1 MASFIIYIIRWG
13 LVLTLLYSFF
23 GLMMKR
29 ETLHHVNRVVLL
41 TILITSMVLPL
52 CQIETNETNIVAKG
66 REMIE
71 CQIQNVHSP
80 LLTNMPLSTNS
91 PDVEA
96 SLQPLPVSRDSHQ
109 VQEAK
114 ASQNANIYIVGLIA
128 IYIIGVVVSCL
139 YFLWQVF
146 SLLLLIHRG
155 KRIEVEGLPNYVHV
169 LTHPA
174 VDTPCSWMRWMILS
188 PSDAMQVKKGEKSAQ
203 LIVSHEQAHIC
214 LGHSWDMLFC
224 ELVCRMLWCV
234 PFVWMLRQDLRD
246 VHEYQADRRVLS
258 LGVKDEEYQ
267 LLLIRKATGTGLQPV
282 VNALNQSPIKRR
294 FKMMYQK
301 PSRRWASLKAAY
313 LLPLSVMA
321 LAAFAQVK
329 NVAQPLSGSNDND
342 YVYTFVRDESLEY
355 DAKKPMPSNADK
367 RYEMVMYWLEQNMQ
381 YTDDMRARGIGGNIT
396 VQPYVNSDGSYGN
409 VKWPDNLDPALK
421 AEVQRLMKAMP
432 KPLMKGLLP
441 LTTKQGYTYL
451 VVPIFDRTQRHQPF
465 NKRERMIVWHEDK
478 NSKVPPRLRQYYL
491 VNIPLG
497 ATYVD
502 MEGSSRII
510 TRRGIVFQRAASDY
524 FALMLQEN
532 VKLSL
537 NGKPFDR
544 NSLPD
549 LPADDLKKVVF
560 KKSSSSPE
568 QHLVDFQTK

>member
-1 MASFIIYIIRWG
+1 
-13 LVLTLLYSFF
+13 
-23 GLMMKR
+23 
-29 ETLHHVNRVVLL
+29 
-41 TILITSMVLPL
+41 
-52 CQIETNETNIVAKG
+52 
-66 REMIE
+66 
-71 CQIQNVHSP
+71 
-80 LLTNMPLSTNS
+80 
-91 PDVEA
+91 
-96 SLQPLPVSRDSHQ
+96 
-109 VQEAK
+109 
-114 ASQNANIYIVGLIA
+114 
-128 IYIIGVVVSCL
+128 
-139 YFLWQVF
+139 
-146 SLLLLIHRG
+146 
-155 KRIEVEGLPNYVHV
+155 
-169 LTHPA
+169 
-174 VDTPCSWMRWMILS
+174 
-188 PSDAMQVKKGEKSAQ
+188 
-203 LIVSHEQAHIC
+203 
-214 LGHSWDMLFC
+214 
-224 ELVCRMLWCV
+224 
-234 PFVWMLRQDLRD
+234 
-246 VHEYQADRRVLS
+246 
-258 LGVKDEEYQ
+258 
-267 LLLIRKATGTGLQPV
+267 
-282 VNALNQSPIKRR
+282 
-294 FKMMYQK
+294 
-301 PSRRWASLKAAY
+301 
-313 LLPLSVMA
+313 
-321 LAAFAQVK
+321 
-329 NVAQPLSGSNDND
+329 
-342 YVYTFVRDESLEY
+342 VRDESLEY

-465 NKRERMIVWHEDK
+465 NKRERMIVWYENKD
-478 NSKVPPRLRQYYL
+478 SKVPPRLRQYYL

-510 TRRGIVFQRAASDY
+510 TRRGIVFQRSASDY